1 VLGNKVYIIDYE
13 LLSPIAIGADKVIDN
28 IRANFCA
35 NRAIQRFDTIGIPFK
50 NAAEIIED
58 FSDLYQSESER
69 IKAIC
74 FADRIFELLVGC
86 YHLAAPRMSQ
96 LVNLCEPERTGV
108 ILGIGADVTQFELF
122 EEEILALLSDDN
134 RAIIELFTA
143 LNDTKDRLN
152 SVINPY
158 DVYALFLAKKFNAAA
173 YQKSILTACASS
185 TQALGLA
192 YDSIKSGE
200 VDVVIAGGADS
211 LVNTLATIAFGKL
224 GVIPDDKV
232 DGRCKPFD
240 LNRTGA
246 LAGESAGFAILA
258 SEAFVEK
265 HQLEKKAQFLGYG
278 NTLDAYK
285 ITAPDPEGDSMT
297 NAIQTALASAEI
309 TANQIDYI
317 NAHGTGTRHND
328 HLELKCLQR
337 ALGEEAFRIPISST
351 KSRHGHAIAAA
362 GIQELCILLECM
374 KHKTIPGNINLEL
387 PCEAEMN
394 LITENQSKEIKYALT
409 NNFAFGGI
417 NTVLAIKN
425 EMNELRIKR

>member
-1 VLGNKVYIIDYE
+1 MLGNKVYVIDYE
-13 LLSPIAIGADKVIDN
+13 LLSPIAIGADKVIGS
-28 IRANFCA
+28 IQSNFHA
-35 NRAIQRFDTIGIPFK
+35 NRPIQRFDTAGIPFK
-50 NAAEIIED
+50 NAAEVIED
-58 FSDLYQSESER
+58 FSNLYESESDR
-69 IKAIC
+69 IKAVC

-86 YHLAAPRMSQ
+86 YHLAAPRMSK
-96 LVNLCEPERTGV
+96 LTELFEPERTG
-108 ILGIGADVTQFELF
+108 IIMGIGADVTQFELF
-122 EEEILALLSDDN
+122 EDQILSLLSEDN
-134 RAIIELFTA
+134 KAIIELFTK
-143 LNDTKDRLN
+143 LNDSNDRLN

-158 DVYALFLAKKFNAAA
+158 DVYALFLANKFNASA
-173 YQKSILTACASS
+173 YQKSILTACVSS
-185 TQALGLA
+185 TQALGMA
-192 YDSIKSGE
+192 YDSIKTGE

-224 GVIPDDKV
+224 GVIPDDQV

-265 HQLEKKAQFLGYG
+265 HQLEKKAQVLGYG

-297 NAIQTALASAEI
+297 KAIEVAMSTSGI
-309 TANQIDYI
+309 TADQLDYI

-328 HLELKCLQR
+328 HLELKCLKR
-337 ALGEEAFRIPISST
+337 ALGEHAFTIPISST

-374 KHKTIPGNINLEL
+374 KHKTIPGNINLDL
-387 PCEAEMN
+387 PCETDMN
-394 LITENQSKEIKYALT
+394 LITANQSKEIKYALT

-425 EMNELRIKR
+425 EMK